1 MCTGYDAV
9 ISYRSHDFRDCLHDS
24 ALRPYADG
32 IYTIGV
38 RMLRDRHLAEDL
50 VQDTFLKILRG
61 SAPYTGDGSLA
72 GWLYRI
78 GYNGALDMLRRR
90 RETPPDATAPETWTV
105 ATEASAESSVMAM
118 VLAEAL
124 DTAIQELP
132 ETLRAAF
139 VLRDVEELSTS
150 EVAQVLGIGESAVK
164 MRLARAREQ
173 MRVSL
178 GDRLWN

>member
-1 MCTGYDAV
+1 MT
-9 ISYRSHDFRDCLHDS
+9 S
-24 ALRPYADG
+24 ATVSTIQLFERYADG
-32 IYTIGV
+32 IYTLGV

-72 GWLYRI
+72 GWVYRI
-78 GYNGALDMLRRR
+78 GYNGALD
-90 RETPPDATAPETWTV
+90 A
-105 ATEASAESSVMAM
+105 
-118 VLAEAL
+118 
-124 DTAIQELP
+124 AIQELP

-164 MRLARAREQ
+164 MGLARAREQ

>member
-1 MCTGYDAV
+1 
-9 ISYRSHDFRDCLHDS
+9 
-24 ALRPYADG
+24 
-32 IYTIGV
+32 
-38 RMLRDRHLAEDL
+38 MLRDRHLAEDL

-61 SAPYTGDGSLA
+61 SAPYTGVGSLA
-72 GWLYRI
+72 GCVYRI

-90 RETPPDATAPETWTV
+90 RETPYDATRPETWTV
-105 ATEASAESSVMAM
+105 ATEASAESAVMAM
-118 VLAEAL
+118 ALGEAL
-124 DTAIQELP
+124 DAAIQELP

>member
-1 MCTGYDAV
+1 M
-9 ISYRSHDFRDCLHDS
+9 
-24 ALRPYADG
+24 
-32 IYTIGV
+32 
-38 RMLRDRHLAEDL
+38 
-50 VQDTFLKILRG
+50 
-61 SAPYTGDGSLA
+61 
-72 GWLYRI
+72 
-78 GYNGALDMLRRR
+78 
-90 RETPPDATAPETWTV
+90 
-105 ATEASAESSVMAM
+105 ATEASAESSVMAI

-132 ETLRAAF
+132 DTLRAAF